1 MMAGLGRVGGEG
13 MRGEVVGREFAGWR
27 EKEHTRIWGE
37 KKSSNSEA
45 RWIQS
50 RKKKRKIDQVDGP
63 VEKRYGGGRS
73 VCKYVTVQ
81 GDAVREDGGHS
92 QKKSD
97 RRYRGRGSKAMG
109 WAVSNGKIPHSRA
122 SAPC

>member
-27 EKEHTRIWGE
+27 EKEHTGIWGE

-63 VEKRYGGGRS
+63 VEKSYGGGRS

-81 GDAVREDGGHS
+81 GTQCVRMVATARKSPTDGTEGEV
-92 QKKSD
+92 Q
-97 RRYRGRGSKAMG
+97 RRWDGR
-109 WAVSNGKIPHSRA
+109 
-122 SAPC
+122 